1 MEKWRGEKYNI
12 IGSILIGCMVAG
24 VAIYYVLFYTP
35 KNSLELYQAIR
46 FSKSFEES
54 AELMLEGYNEN
65 FSEKDYD
72 FMSQLENTPNR
83 ITQFTL
89 FEYKEKTYLIM
100 TTPGTSRLQVL
111 DVKELPEEV
120 RHYFL
125 ALPED

>member
-1 MEKWRGEKYNI
+1 MEKWRGKKYNI
-12 IGSILIGCMVAG
+12 ISSFLIGCLIVG

-46 FSKSFEES
+46 VSKSYQES

-65 FSEKDYD
+65 FPEEDYD
-72 FMSQLENTPNR
+72 FMSQLENSPKR

-100 TTPGTSRLQVL
+100 TTPGTGRLQVL
-111 DVKELPEEV
+111 DVKELPEEI
-120 RHYFL
+120 RNYFL
-125 ALPED
+125 EVPAE